1 MPECGQDGK
10 SEIPKGEQ
18 DDESEKNIQKDS
30 NMELPQPEIMAVKA
44 DETAMKNDQVTFE
57 QIELGESLG
66 NANDNPISEKESKG
80 FAQVIVEDA
89 ASDSSSD
96 TWMTMGDFDTEV
108 LSGRKMADSE
118 CNQEGAGL
126 KLSSPV
132 PPKKPESYVLCPPPK
147 SATV

>member
-18 DDESEKNIQKDS
+18 DDESEKNIQEDS

-80 FAQVIVEDA
+80 FDQVIVEDA

-108 LSGRKMADSE
+108 LSGHKMADSE
-118 CNQEGAGL
+118 CKQEGAGL

-132 PPKKPESYVLCPPPK
+132 LASCERRGRF
-147 SATV
+147 

>member
-1 MPECGQDGK
+1 
-10 SEIPKGEQ
+10 
-18 DDESEKNIQKDS
+18 
-30 NMELPQPEIMAVKA
+30 MELPQPEIMAVKD
-44 DETAMKNDQVTFE
+44 DETAIKNDQVTFE

-80 FAQVIVEDA
+80 FDQVIVEDA

-108 LSGRKMADSE
+108 LSGHKMADSE
-118 CNQEGAGL
+118 CNQEGASL

-132 PPKKPESYVLCPPPK
+132 PPQK
-147 SATV
+147 T